1 MFLWL
6 VQYFSPL
13 LEQLESRT
21 TGDSHVY
28 LTGRTAAASVT
39 AFLLALILGPL
50 AIRWLNGR
58 FRERVHSDSER
69 LNELHA
75 EKNETPTMGGLFV
88 MAAVLLSSLLWADL
102 SNRYVLAGMF
112 VVLSLTGIGALD
124 DWIKLTTL
132 RKGLTV
138 RQKLG
143 GQLFVATIAV
153 LLIWLEQR
161 TQPNGTALIWPLG
174 NAAIVLGPGFI
185 AWGILVLVGTSNAVN
200 LTDGLDG
207 LATGCTIFAGSAFVA
222 LTYLCGHSVMADYL
236 MIPHIIG
243 SGELTIMLGAL
254 VGAMLGFLWFNCY
267 PAQVFMGD
275 AGSLPIG
282 GLLAVAALVIRQEAL
297 LVVVGGV
304 FVVETLSVIFQVG
317 WFRMTGRR
325 LILCSPLHNHFLFR
339 GDHEIKIVTR
349 FWIGS
354 ALLAIV
360 GIASLK
366 LH

>member
-1 MFLWL
+1 MFLWF
-6 VQYFSPL
+6 VQHFSPL

-21 TGDSHVY
+21 TGDSRVY
-28 LTGRTAAASVT
+28 LTARTAAAGVS
-39 AFLLALILGPL
+39 AFLLALVLGPL
-50 AIRWLNGR
+50 AIRWLQDR
-58 FRERVHSDSER
+58 FRERIGSDSDQ

-75 EKNETPTMGGLFV
+75 KKNDTPTMGGVFV

-102 SNRYVLAGMF
+102 SSGYVLIGLF
-112 VVLSLTGIGALD
+112 VVIALTALGALD
-124 DWIKLTTL
+124 DWTKLTTK
-132 RKGLTV
+132 RNGLTV
-138 RQKLG
+138 RQKLV
-143 GQLFVATIAV
+143 GQTFVATTAV
-153 LLIWLEQR
+153 VLIWLQQKGQ
-161 TQPNGTALIWPLG
+161 TDGTALIWPFG
-174 NAAIVLGPGFI
+174 NAAVVLGPLFVV
-185 AWGILVLVGTSNAVN
+185 WGVLVVVGTSNAVN

-222 LTYLCGHSVMADYL
+222 LTYLCGHRVMADYL
-236 MIPHIIG
+236 LIPHIVG

-282 GLLAVAALVIRQEAL
+282 GLLAVTALVIRQEVL
-297 LVVVGGV
+297 LVIVGGV
-304 FVVETLSVIFQVG
+304 FVLETLSVILQVA
-317 WFRMTGRR
+317 WFKTTGRR
-325 LILCSPLHNHFLFR
+325 LIRCSPLHNHFLFR

>member
-1 MFLWL
+1 MFLWF
-6 VQYFSPL
+6 VQYSSPL

-21 TGDSHVY
+21 TGDSRVY
-28 LTGRTAAASVT
+28 LTARTAAAGVS
-39 AFLLALILGPL
+39 AFLLALVLGPL
-50 AIRWLNGR
+50 AIRWLQDR
-58 FRERVHSDSER
+58 FRERIGSDSEQ
-69 LNELHA
+69 LNKLHA
-75 EKNETPTMGGLFV
+75 TKNDTPTMGGVFV

-102 SNRYVLAGMF
+102 SSGYVQIGLF
-112 VVLSLTGIGALD
+112 VVFTLTALGALD
-124 DWIKLTTL
+124 DWTKLTTE
-132 RKGLTV
+132 RNGLTV
-138 RQKLG
+138 RQKLF
-143 GQLFVATIAV
+143 GQTFIAV
-153 LLIWLEQR
+153 TAVILIWLQQKA
-161 TQPNGTALIWPLG
+161 QPDGTALIWPFG
-174 NAAIVLGPGFI
+174 NAAIVLGPLFLV
-185 AWGILVLVGTSNAVN
+185 WGVLVIVGTSNAVN

-222 LTYLCGHSVMADYL
+222 LTYLCGHRVMADYL
-236 MIPHIIG
+236 LIPHIVG

-282 GLLAVAALVIRQEAL
+282 GLLAVTALVIRQEAL

-304 FVVETLSVIFQVG
+304 FVLETLSVILQVA
-317 WFRMTGRR
+317 WFRTTGRR
-325 LILCSPLHNHFLFR
+325 LIRCSPLHNHFLFR